1 MQYTHVKQYVLYI
14 CTHIEYVSAVLFCFI
29 LDIMLCCLWKNENKK
44 LLITK
49 KKKNVCVDCIVLPLG
64 GDKWLKFVI
73 ESRDS
78 FKNADSSSKETSE
91 VFMSETLKSLIQ
103 TTFS

>member
-1 MQYTHVKQYVLYI
+1 M
-14 CTHIEYVSAVLFCFI
+14 F
-29 LDIMLCCLWKNENKK
+29 
-44 LLITK
+44 
-49 KKKNVCVDCIVLPLG
+49 VDCIVSPLG

-91 VFMSETLKSLIQ
+91 VFMSETLNH
-103 TTFS
+103 